1 MPAAGAAHAA
11 HSTTARGDAAREAI
25 LGAALDRF
33 GRYGLR
39 RTSMEDIARQAGV
52 SRTSIYFHFGSKDQ
66 VFRALS
72 EQLHEESLAAME
84 AALRA
89 DGGVEERI
97 RTALEA
103 RFGRFVELT
112 EGSPHGAELLDEH
125 SRVCGD
131 IASDARAAS
140 LRLLK
145 RAIRDATSAG
155 GIDPGRVGL
164 TAGSAAEL
172 FFDCAGAVKEGDG
185 TVTPRVYRRRLGQVV
200 RVLVAGMGGR

>member
-1 MPAAGAAHAA
+1 VPGGAASP
-11 HSTTARGDAAREAI
+11 STTARGDAAREAI
-25 LGAALDRF
+25 LDAALDRF

-72 EQLHEESLAAME
+72 ERLHEQSLSAME
-84 AALRA
+84 GALRA
-89 DGGVEERI
+89 DAGVEERL
-97 RTALEA
+97 RSALEV
-103 RFGRFVELT
+103 RLGRFVELT
-112 EGSPHGAELLDEH
+112 ASSPHGAELLDEH

-131 IASDARAAS
+131 IASSARTRS
-140 LRLLK
+140 LRLLQ
-145 RAIRDATSAG
+145 RAIRDAAAAG
-155 GIDPGRVGL
+155 ELDPGRVGL

-172 FFDCAGAVKEGDG
+172 VFDCAGAVKEADG
-185 TVTPRVYRRRLGQVV
+185 TVSPRVYRRRLGQLV

>member
-1 MPAAGAAHAA
+1 MPGTGATHPT
-11 HSTTARGDAAREAI
+11 TTARGDAAREGI
-25 LGAALDRF
+25 LNAALDRF

-84 AALRA
+84 AALKA

-131 IASDARAAS
+131 IAGAARARS
-140 LRLLK
+140 LRLLQ
-145 RAIRDATSAG
+145 RAIRDASADG
-155 GIDPGRVGL
+155 AIDPGRVGL

-185 TVTPRVYRRRLGQVV
+185 TVSPRVYRRRLGQVV

>member
-1 MPAAGAAHAA
+1 MVAVPGTAATP
-11 HSTTARGDAAREAI
+11 STTARGDAAREAI
-25 LGAALDRF
+25 LDAALDRF

-72 EQLHEESLAAME
+72 EHLHEESLAAME
-84 AALRA
+84 HALNA
-89 DGGVEERI
+89 DGGVEERL

-103 RFGRFVELT
+103 RLGRFVELT
-112 EGSPHGAELLDEH
+112 ATSPHGAELLDEH

-131 IASDARAAS
+131 VAGAARARS
-140 LRLLK
+140 LRLLQ
-145 RAIRDATSAG
+145 RAIRDAAAAG
-155 GIDPGRVGL
+155 ELDPGRVGL

-172 FFDCAGAVKEGDG
+172 ILDCAGAVKEAGE
-185 TVTPRVYRRRLGQVV
+185 TVSARVYRRRLGQLV